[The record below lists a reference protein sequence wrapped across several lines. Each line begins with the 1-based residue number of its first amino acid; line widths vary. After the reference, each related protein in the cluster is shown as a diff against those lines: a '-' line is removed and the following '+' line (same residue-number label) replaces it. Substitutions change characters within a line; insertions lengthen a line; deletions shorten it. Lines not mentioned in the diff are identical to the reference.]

1 MTHTAIRETGI
12 PRLPTLDSTLAF
24 LRDGY
29 TFGERQFERS
39 RGDAFRTRLFGLPVI
54 VARGTDAAA
63 LFTQGG
69 LVARERSLPGSLQQ
83 LLRNPDRLPSGE
95 AGRQR
100 QQLRERMLGDA
111 EALGRLR
118 EFFTEEWRTEID
130 KRPSTLTL
138 SDGLADCLTR
148 TAIRWVGSVVE
159 GPNVVQLDGPGADAW
174 ARSMVA
180 DVRAERRVVARTSVL
195 RQITDSLENGQP
207 LSDRE
212 AADELLR
219 VMRSVTGAGR
229 LIAFVALALHRHPLW
244 RDRFRAGVGDG
255 TEAAFDADIE
265 HFVAEV
271 QRFYPLMPMASGRVL
286 SPFRWRGQD
295 IGAGTRI
302 LLDVYGT
309 NHDANVWEDPHRFRP
324 ERFEA
329 ANANGHGNGNGSG
342 LPGAGH
348 AVEPGFPEERMNAE
362 LMKEAVRLLTLETDY
377 TVPDQDLR
385 VSLKRFPSVPESG
398 FIVANPVL
406 RAPS

>member
-12 PRLPTLDSTLAF
+12 PRLPTLDSTVAF

-54 VARGTDAAA
+54 VARGADAAA
-63 LFTQGG
+63 LFTQGE
-69 LVARERSLPGSLQQ
+69 VIARERTVPASLKQ

-111 EALGRLR
+111 EELGRLR
-118 EFFTEEWRTEID
+118 EFFAEEWRREID
-130 KRPSTLTL
+130 TRPSTLTL
-138 SDGLADCLTR
+138 SDGLADCLVR
-148 TAIRWVGSVVE
+148 TAIRWVGSVV
-159 GPNVVQLDGPGADAW
+159 DGPDVVRLDDGPRADAW
-174 ARSMVA
+174 ARSMIA
-180 DVRAERRVVARTSVL
+180 DVRAERRVVARSSVL

-207 LSDRE
+207 LSDRD

-219 VMRSVTGAGR
+219 VMRAVAGAGR
-229 LIAFVALALHRHPLW
+229 LVAFVALALHRHPLW
-244 RDRFRAGVGDG
+244 RDRFSAGVADS
-255 TEAAFDADIE
+255 TEAALDADIGR
-265 HFVAEV
+265 FVAEI
-271 QRFYPLMPMASGRVL
+271 QRFYPLAPMASGRVL

-309 NHDANVWEDPHRFRP
+309 NHDASVWDDPHQFRP

-329 ANANGHGNGNGSG
+329 TSGDGSSLAG
-342 LPGAGH
+342 TGH

-362 LMKEAVRLLTLETDY
+362 LMKEAVGLLTRETDY

-398 FIVANPVL
+398 FIIANPTP
-406 RAPS
+406 RAAN